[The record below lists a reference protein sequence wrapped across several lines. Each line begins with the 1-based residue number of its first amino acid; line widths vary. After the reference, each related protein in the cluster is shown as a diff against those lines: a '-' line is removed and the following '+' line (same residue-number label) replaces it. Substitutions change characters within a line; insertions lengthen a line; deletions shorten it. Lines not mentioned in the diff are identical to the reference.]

1 VILEIERRKG
11 DSINMRFT
19 VLASG
24 SGGNASLVEAGGF
37 GVLLDAGIGPRTLTK
52 RLDAVGAS
60 WNHVH
65 AMVLTHTHT
74 DHWQEATF
82 RHLLRREIPVY
93 CHKEHHQELL
103 GSCEVFADLFD
114 ARLVHFFDGGQE
126 LHFSVGLR
134 CRPVRVRHDS
144 GATFGFRFEGAAD
157 LYGRSPALA
166 YLADLGCWDDALV
179 QAVLNVD
186 LLALEFNHDVEMERT
201 SGRSPFLIARVLGD
215 EGHLSN
221 AQAAEFVREV
231 LRQSTPERLRHLVQL
246 HLSRECNRPTLAAAV
261 GKAALGASGCDGKV
275 VTARQDR
282 ASGMIDL
289 CVAGTR
295 RRACATRQSGRA
307 GAGAQALLPGLETA

>member
-1 VILEIERRKG
+1 
-11 DSINMRFT
+11 MRFT

-60 WNHVH
+60 WSQIH

-93 CHKEHHQELL
+93 CHEEHHQDLV
-103 GSCEVFADLFD
+103 SCCDVFADLLD
-114 ARLVHFFDGGQE
+114 ARLVHFFDGGKE
-126 LHFSVGLR
+126 LHFSAGIR
-134 CRPVRVRHDS
+134 CRPLRVRHDS
-144 GATFGFRFEGAAD
+144 GATFGFRFEGAPD
-157 LYGRSPALA
+157 LYGHAPALA
-166 YLADLGCWDDALV
+166 YLADLGSWDDALV
-179 QAVLNVD
+179 RSVSNVD

-201 SGRSPFLIARVLGD
+201 SGRSAFLIGRVLGD

-231 LRQSTPERLRHLVQL
+231 LRRSTPERLQHLVQL

-261 GKAALGASGCDGKV
+261 GRAALSEAGCDV
-275 VTARQDR
+275 NMVTANQHRPSR
-282 ASGMIDL
+282 TIDL
-289 CVAGTR
+289 GGAGSR
-295 RRACATRQSGRA
+295 RRKPARGRA
-307 GAGAQALLPGLETA
+307 GRSATGAQAHLPGLETA